1 MNIDEIEFSISK
13 MINEDM
19 KDIYTFLK
27 PVDFAVV
34 GFYLLILIAIGYWV
48 SFVKKR
54 NSNENLFLAGHS
66 LGWGSIG
73 FTMWGTNVGPS
84 MLIASASIGYSTGVV
99 AGNFGWYAFVFIF
112 LLAVV
117 FAPRYLGAKV
127 LTLPEFMGKRFG
139 QSTRNILAWYT
150 MITILISWLSLT
162 LFAGSILVSQMLNI
176 PSWLSVIILVIIA
189 AFFTVAGG
197 LKAVAYTNVF
207 QMLLLIIVSFILTIA
222 GLIKIGGLE
231 TAHEYASSG
240 FGSLIISYWEQF
252 ISGVKGMYEK
262 TPGSYWNLLL
272 PLNDRNY
279 PWLAI
284 ILGYPIMG
292 VWFWCTDQSMVQSV
306 LGAKNL
312 QQGQLGANFTGWLK
326 ILDVAL
332 FIIPGIVC
340 FVLFPDLK
348 DPDEAYLTMVT
359 RLFPVGMTGLIMAV
373 LIAALISTID
383 SALNSLST
391 VFTMDIFVKKYRP
404 GATQKEIINIGRMV
418 TVFGAVLAVF
428 LTLAI
433 DSIKGLKLFDV
444 FQAILGFIAPP
455 MSVVFL
461 FGVLWKKTT
470 RRAANIA
477 LTAGTAFS
485 LGTGVLYLW
494 IFPSEKY
501 TFWPHFLLLSFI
513 IFVII
518 AFSTYLITCLDRN
531 ATYDDQNNLDYGE
544 LPLPGKKV
552 LIPWLLLIITMIGL
566 YLFFNGH

>member
-1 MNIDEIEFSISK
+1 
-13 MINEDM
+13 M

-27 PVDFAVV
+27 PIDFAVV
-34 GFYLLILIAIGYWV
+34 GLYLLVLIAIGYWV
-48 SFVKKR
+48 SFIKKR
-54 NSNENLFLAGHS
+54 DSNENLFLAGHS

-84 MLIASASIGYSTGVV
+84 MLIASASIGYTTGVV

-150 MITILISWLSLT
+150 LITILISWLSLT
-162 LFAGSILVSQMLNI
+162 LFAGSILVSQMLNV

-207 QMLLLIIVSFILTIA
+207 QMFLLIVVSFILTVA
-222 GLIKIGGLE
+222 GIIKVGALE
-231 TAHEYASSG
+231 AVHEYESSG
-240 FGSLIISYWEQF
+240 FGYMITFYWEQF
-252 ISGVKGMYEK
+252 ADGVKGLYEK
-262 TPGSYWNLLL
+262 TPADYWNLLL
-272 PLNDRNY
+272 PLDDQNY

-306 LGAKNL
+306 LGARNL

-332 FIIPGIVC
+332 FIIPGIAC
-340 FVLFPDLK
+340 FVLYPELK
-348 DPDEAYLTMVT
+348 NPDEAYMTMVT

-391 VFTMDIFVKKYRP
+391 VFTMDIFVKKYKP
-404 GATQKEIINIGRMV
+404 EATQREIINIGRIV
-418 TVFGAVLAVF
+418 TVSGAVLAIF

-433 DSIKGLKLFDV
+433 DSIRGLKLFDI

-470 RRAANIA
+470 TRAANIA

-485 LGTGVLYLW
+485 LGTGVFYLW

-501 TFWPHFLLLSFI
+501 TFWPHFLLLSFL
-513 IFVII
+513 IFILI
-518 AFSTYLITCLDRN
+518 AFATYLATRFDN
-531 ATYDDQNNLDYGE
+531 ASANNEQNKRDYVK
-544 LPLPGKKV
+544 LSFPGKKV
-552 LIPWLLLIITMIGL
+552 MIPWILLIITMLGL
-566 YLFFNGH
+566 YIFFNGH